1 MPTSQGVQTR
11 LNPDPVQLRALVELM
26 LSSESARSRTVPL
39 HHAPESLARSPAK
52 LEVLVNSLIVF
63 IEKGIADATVQ
74 DLLDAAGISRRTFY
88 KYFRNKIDVL
98 ESLYKLA
105 VDVMVLRYQSDI
117 AAASSVPD
125 VARHL
130 VDVFFAY
137 HHELAPVI
145 RMMQEEALRIGSP
158 LAPHR
163 AEAMATVSGLVN
175 DQIMR
180 ISGKRVDPLLIRALM
195 GGMESASIEY
205 LRGRMPSEKD
215 IVHGQQVMIFVAEA
229 ALERA
234 VNAR

>member
-1 MPTSQGVQTR
+1 MPSSHSVQTR
-11 LNPDPVQLRALVELM
+11 PNPDPVQLRALVELM

-205 LRGRMPSEKD
+205 LRGRMPSERD
-215 IVHGQQVMIFVAEA
+215 IAHGQQVMIFVAEA

>member
-1 MPTSQGVQTR
+1 MPSNHSVQVR
-11 LNPDPVQLRALVELM
+11 QYPDPVQLRALVELM
-26 LSSESARSRTVPL
+26 LSSESARSRVVPL

-117 AAASSVPD
+117 ASARNVQD
-125 VARHL
+125 VAKRL

-137 HHELAPVI
+137 HHDLAPVI

-163 AEAMATVSGLVN
+163 AEAMATVSALVN

-180 ISGKRVDPLLIRALM
+180 ISGRRVDPLLIRALM

-205 LRGRMPSEKD
+205 LRGRMPPGQD
-215 IVHGQQVMIFVAEA
+215 IAHGQQVMIFVAEA